1 MRGLVG
7 VAIFTKNGRVA
18 SLMNDIEQ
26 KFQIPLEQGGQRVD
40 KVAASLF
47 SEFSRAELSRWLQE
61 GALTLDGAAVKA
73 KHKVLGGE
81 WLHLQARQQSREAW
95 DEPQQIPLAVL
106 YEDEDLLLV
115 NKPPG
120 LVVHPGAGNRSGT
133 LVNGLINHRRELQR
147 LPRAGI
153 VHRLDKD
160 TSGIMVVAAS
170 ALALRALVD
179 GIQQRLVQRSYVAI
193 CEGVMI
199 GGQDVDQPIGRDPK
213 HRTRQAVRDDGK
225 PALSHVRVRER
236 YRAHSMVDVRLA
248 TGRTHQI
255 RVHMQSIGF
264 PLVGDRQYGWRRI
277 VPRGADAETIAVL
290 HQFPRQALH
299 AAKLQFEHPI
309 SNQPMAFSA
318 TPPQDFV
325 QLAEVLKADAT

>member
-1 MRGLVG
+1 
-7 VAIFTKNGRVA
+7 
-18 SLMNDIEQ
+18 
-26 KFQIPLEQGGQRVD
+26 
-40 KVAASLF
+40 
-47 SEFSRAELSRWLQE
+47 
-61 GALTLDGAAVKA
+61 
-73 KHKVLGGE
+73 
-81 WLHLQARQQSREAW
+81 
-95 DEPQQIPLAVL
+95 
-106 YEDEDLLLV
+106 
-115 NKPPG
+115 
-120 LVVHPGAGNRSGT
+120 
-133 LVNGLINHRRELQR
+133 
-147 LPRAGI
+147 
-153 VHRLDKD
+153 
-160 TSGIMVVAAS
+160 
-170 ALALRALVD
+170 
-179 GIQQRLVQRSYVAI
+179 
-193 CEGVMI
+193 MI